1 MGYLEIK
8 LFYILKTDLKDKV
21 AHYFWKHYRRYLD
34 DGQIM
39 WDTRLCNFSLI
50 LERLNNLHPSIQFTS
65 ECDEFKLVFL
75 NVTVIKTQKGFITE
89 IYNKETDSDTYL
101 PWYSSHPRHCRENIP
116 FNLARSVRALTD
128 DSDTVLVKMDQLRAK
143 LIRCDYPQGLVST
156 AIQSAIILNKD
167 DLRVIKDAESD
178 SKVIAFVHQYDPGLP
193 QLFPLLK
200 EYTSR
205 LYTSKELKPIF
216 GNYRI
221 INSQREPCSLGRMLQ
236 HSKFDSSTQG
246 IDDFEVKKCG
256 VKKCGVCND
265 ILEVDSFYFRNSG
278 ITFNIKAKMTCLV
291 RNVIYVIQCRKCGFT
306 YIGESVNL
314 RHRMSAHRFNSSS
327 LNNVCQ
333 EVSRHL
339 CECGMGFYVCPL
351 FKMKLEGKIA
361 RLVMEDKLVKM
372 LKPDLNRDKRNL
384 LHLL

>member
-75 NVTVIKTQKGFITE
+75 NVTVLKTQKGFITE

-128 DSDTVLVKMDQLRAK
+128 DSDTVLVKLDQLRAK

-156 AIQSAIILNKD
+156 AIQNAIILNKD
-167 DLRVIKDAESD
+167 DLR
-178 SKVIAFVHQYDPGLP
+178 GL
-193 QLFPLLK
+193 
-200 EYTSR
+200 
-205 LYTSKELKPIF
+205 
-216 GNYRI
+216 
-221 INSQREPCSLGRMLQ
+221 
-236 HSKFDSSTQG
+236 
-246 IDDFEVKKCG
+246 
-256 VKKCGVCND
+256 
-265 ILEVDSFYFRNSG
+265 
-278 ITFNIKAKMTCLV
+278 
-291 RNVIYVIQCRKCGFT
+291 
-306 YIGESVNL
+306 
-314 RHRMSAHRFNSSS
+314 
-327 LNNVCQ
+327 
-333 EVSRHL
+333 
-339 CECGMGFYVCPL
+339 
-351 FKMKLEGKIA
+351 KI
-361 RLVMEDKLVKM
+361 
-372 LKPDLNRDKRNL
+372 RNL
-384 LHLL
+384 IQK

>member
-1 MGYLEIK
+1 MY
-8 LFYILKTDLKDKV
+8 
-21 AHYFWKHYRRYLD
+21 
-34 DGQIM
+34 
-39 WDTRLCNFSLI
+39 TRLCNFSLI

-128 DSDTVLVKMDQLRAK
+128 DSDTVLVKLDQLRAK

-156 AIQSAIILNKD
+156 AIQNAVILNKD

-246 IDDFEVKKCG
+246 VDDFEVKKCG

-278 ITFNIKAKMTCLV
+278 ITFDIKAKMTCLV
-291 RNVIYVIQCRKCGFT
+291 RNVICNTV
-306 YIGESVNL
+306 
-314 RHRMSAHRFNSSS
+314 
-327 LNNVCQ
+327 
-333 EVSRHL
+333 
-339 CECGMGFYVCPL
+339 
-351 FKMKLEGKIA
+351 
-361 RLVMEDKLVKM
+361 
-372 LKPDLNRDKRNL
+372 
-384 LHLL
+384 